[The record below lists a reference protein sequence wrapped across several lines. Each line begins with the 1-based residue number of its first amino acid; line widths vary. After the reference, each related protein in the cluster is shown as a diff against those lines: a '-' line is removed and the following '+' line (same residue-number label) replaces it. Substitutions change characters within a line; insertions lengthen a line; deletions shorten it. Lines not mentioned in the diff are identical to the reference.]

1 MEIFGERSGP
11 SFCSDCPN
19 CPCKT
24 EDFGVLAVLLVFI
37 NLSNVLIQ
45 KGFATALVQKEHI
58 EDIDIN
64 TVFWISELIA
74 AFLYI
79 LLWCFAPLLE
89 NVYGTLHLASYLRI
103 ISISLFAG
111 AFYSIENSLLIR
123 SMQFKKMF
131 FSSFAATLIAGTLA
145 MVLAYKGMGC
155 WALIWQNIVQQI
167 LLSVFSLPFCN
178 YFFQKTIQSISEAA
192 LHQTLH

>member
-1 MEIFGERSGP
+1 MMENKTIVSSFIWKFLERGAAQVFALIVQIVLARLLAP
-11 SFCSDCPN
+11 
-19 CPCKT
+19 

-45 KGFATALVQKEHI
+45 KGFAAALVQKEHI

-64 TVFWISELIA
+64 IVFWISELIA
-74 AFLYI
+74 SFLYI

-123 SMQFKKMF
+123 SMQFKRC
-131 FSSFAATLIAGTLA
+131 FSQ
-145 MVLAYKGMGC
+145 VL
-155 WALIWQNIVQQI
+155 QRR
-167 LLSVFSLPFCN
+167 LLQEHLQWF
-178 YFFQKTIQSISEAA
+178 
-192 LHQTLH
+192 LHIKEWVVGRLYGKI

>member
-1 MEIFGERSGP
+1 MMESKPIVSSFIWKFLERGAAQVFALIVQIVLARLLAP
-11 SFCSDCPN
+11 
-19 CPCKT
+19 

-45 KGFATALVQKEHI
+45 KGFATALVQKDHI

-145 MVLAYKGMGC
+145 MILAYKGMGC
-155 WALIWQNIVQQI
+155 WALIDRK
-167 LLSVFSLPFCN
+167 SVV
-178 YFFQKTIQSISEAA
+178 
-192 LHQTLH
+192 

>member
-1 MEIFGERSGP
+1 MERGAAQVFALIVQIVLARLLAP
-11 SFCSDCPN
+11 
-19 CPCKT
+19 
-24 EDFGVLAVLLVFI
+24 EDFGVLAVLAGIHLI
-37 NLSNVLIQ
+37 YPNVHIQ
-45 KGFATALVQKEHI
+45 KGFATALVQKDHI

-145 MVLAYKGMGC
+145 MILAYKGMGC

-167 LLSVFSLPFCN
+167 LLSVFFSSFLQVEN
-178 YFFQKTIQSISEAA
+178 
-192 LHQTLH
+192 